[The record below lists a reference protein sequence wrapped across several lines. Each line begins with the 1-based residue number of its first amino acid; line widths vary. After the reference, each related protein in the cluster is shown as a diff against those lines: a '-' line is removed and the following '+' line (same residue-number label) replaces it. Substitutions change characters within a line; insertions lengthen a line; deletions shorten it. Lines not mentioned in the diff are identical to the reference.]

1 MNVDPPGHL
10 AVPPS
15 DGPWPGLLV
24 LHEAY
29 GLNDDIRACTERL
42 ARAGYLTFAPDLY
55 SRGSRLRC
63 LVHAFRDLRAQHG
76 QTFDDVEAARRWLT
90 ARPDCTGKAG
100 VIGFC
105 LGGGFALLAAAQSDY
120 AVASVNY
127 GQVPKNAADVLAD
140 ACPIIASYGG
150 RDRTLRG
157 AADRLSATL
166 TEAAVPHEVHEYPA
180 AGHGFLNQSRPPLVA
195 RVVGRAGFR
204 EPEATE
210 AWARIETF
218 FAQHLAA
225 EPSPN

>member
-1 MNVDPPGHL
+1 M
-10 AVPPS
+10 
-15 DGPWPGLLV
+15 LV

-29 GLNDDIRACTERL
+29 GLNDDIRACAERL

-55 SRGSRLRC
+55 TRGPRLRC
-63 LVHAFRDLRAQHG
+63 LVRAFRDLRAQHG

-90 ARPDCTGKAG
+90 GRPDCTGQAG

-127 GQVPKNAADVLAD
+127 GEVPKNAADVLPG
-140 ACPIIASYGG
+140 ACPVIATYGG

-166 TEAAVPHEVHEYPA
+166 TQAAVPHDVREYPT

-225 EPSPN
+225 ASN